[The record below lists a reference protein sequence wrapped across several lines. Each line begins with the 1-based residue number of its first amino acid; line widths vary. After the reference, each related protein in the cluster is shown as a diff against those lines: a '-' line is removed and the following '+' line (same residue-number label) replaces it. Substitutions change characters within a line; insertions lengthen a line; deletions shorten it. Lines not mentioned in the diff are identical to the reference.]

1 MPLFKI
7 INLNSCTQILVWKIT
22 ESLQELS
29 VDNSLT
35 LASQFRLESMK
46 SEVHQCAFLSVR
58 KLLQHIQLT
67 DADLIYD
74 QTGKP
79 FLSNQKHISISHS
92 HQFAVIIV
100 SNQAVGIDIEIQ
112 TEKIIKIAKK
122 FSAEILNKKNE
133 QNYIQKLTQIWA
145 AKEAIFKI
153 KNQKGISFKDHIFVN
168 PFKINQKKTT
178 ATLHFDSK
186 TEYFKIH
193 FHKIENY
200 SLVYALFAVQ

>member
-7 INLNSCTQILVWKIT
+7 INHNSSTQILVWKIS

-29 VDNSLT
+29 VHNSLPP
-35 LASQFRLESMK
+35 ASKLRLQSMK
-46 SEVHQCAFLSVR
+46 SDVHQRAFLAVR
-58 KLLQHIQLT
+58 KLLQHIQLS

-92 HQFAVIIV
+92 HQFASIIV
-100 SNQAVGIDIEIQ
+100 SDQPVGIDIEIQ

-122 FSAEILNKKNE
+122 FSLEVLNTKNE

-153 KNQKGISFKDHIFVN
+153 KNLKGISFKDHIFVN
-168 PFKINQKKTT
+168 PFKINQKITT
-178 ATLHFDSK
+178 AILRFDSK
-186 TEYFKIH
+186 TEHFEIH

-200 SLVYALFAVQ
+200 SLVYALLSIQ